1 MGKGGGKGGGKTIGR
16 FRVEDEILGKGSY
29 GEVRRGTDKENGS
42 SVAIKIIKKELL
54 NKNQRSAQ
62 QLFREI
68 AIMKSLSHPNIVNL
82 FDTLQTGNN
91 IYMVLE
97 LVDGGELFEKIV
109 ERRKFEETQARS
121 YFQDLIM
128 GVRYVHQQGVAHR
141 DLKPEN
147 ILIADS
153 GLKIADFGL
162 SNIQLSTSSGAVPEP
177 MHLQTVCGTPNYV
190 APEVLEKEGY
200 NGFLAD
206 VWSCGVINYVMLA
219 GYLPFRD
226 PNIPNLLAKILKG
239 DYEMCPNFSAGAST
253 LIGGMLQRDPQKRWP
268 IDKII
273 EDGWFSTKF
282 DPAKLN
288 QGTFA
293 ADLAKE
299 GMVSAASP
307 KAGS

>member
-1 MGKGGGKGGGKTIGR
+1 MGRGSGKTIGR
-16 FRVEDEILGKGSY
+16 FRVTDDVLGRGSY
-29 GEVRRGTDKENGS
+29 GEVRRGTDTESGK
-42 SVAIKIIKKELL
+42 SVAVKIIKKEIL

-82 FDTLQTGNN
+82 YDTLQTGNN

-97 LVDGGELFEKIV
+97 LVDGGELFERIV
-109 ERRKFEETQARS
+109 ERRRFDEPQGRS

-128 GVRYVHQQGVAHR
+128 GVRYVHMQGVAHR

-147 ILIADS
+147 ILISDE

-162 SNIQLSTSSGAVPEP
+162 SNIQLSTSSGAVPDS
-177 MHLQTVCGTPNYV
+177 MQLQTVCGTPNYV

-206 VWSCGVINYVMLA
+206 VWSCGVILYVMLA

-226 PNIPNLLAKILKG
+226 PQIPNLLAKILKG
-239 DYEMCPNFSAGAST
+239 DYEMCPSFSPGVAK
-253 LIGGMLQRDPQKRWP
+253 LVEQILQRQPSARISIEGILKDPWFK
-268 IDKII
+268 
-273 EDGWFSTKF
+273 DGFK
-282 DPAKLN
+282 DERLGL
-288 QGTFA
+288 GTFKPVEA
-293 ADLAKE
+293 
-299 GMVSAASP
+299 GPPSSVSSP
-307 KAGS
+307 LHK

>member
-1 MGKGGGKGGGKTIGR
+1 MGKGGGKTIGR
-16 FRVEDEILGKGSY
+16 FRVTDDILGKGSY
-29 GEVRRGTDKENGS
+29 GEVRRGTDTESGK
-42 SVAIKIIKKELL
+42 SVAVKIIKKELL

-82 FDTLQTGNN
+82 YDTLQTGNN

-97 LVDGGELFEKIV
+97 LVDGGELFERIV
-109 ERRKFEETQARS
+109 ERRRFDEAQGRS

-128 GVRYVHQQGVAHR
+128 GVRYVHMQGVAHR

-147 ILIADS
+147 ILISDT

-162 SNIQLSTSSGAVPEP
+162 SNIQLSTSSGAVPDS
-177 MHLQTVCGTPNYV
+177 MQLQTVCGTPNYV

-206 VWSCGVINYVMLA
+206 VWSCGVILYVMLA

-226 PNIPNLLAKILKG
+226 PQIPNLLAKILKG
-239 DYEMCPNFSAGAST
+239 DYDMCPTFTPAAADIVGK
-253 LIGGMLQRDPQKRWP
+253 LLKRQP
-268 IDKII
+268 DLRITIEGVLKDK
-273 EDGWFSTKF
+273 WFNEGF
-282 DPAKLN
+282 DDARLDL
-288 QGTFA
+288 GTFKPVEPTSPCHA
-293 ADLAKE
+293 
-299 GMVSAASP
+299 SSP
-307 KAGS
+307 KHQA